1 MSSVEKGLGL
11 VWDPRTHPE
20 VTLSGDPPFT
30 EVHLKVSAV
39 SAPLGDPQTSVRT
52 PGAHLGFLPPQN

>member
-1 MSSVEKGLGL
+1 MSRVKGLGL
-11 VWDPRTHPE
+11 LWDPSIE
-20 VTLSGDPPFT
+20 VTLSADPPFT
-30 EVHLKVSAV
+30 KVLLKVSAV